1 MRKQIIALLL
11 LLITV
16 KSFAYYPN
24 TKIDSTI
31 NFSDT
36 LKFET
41 VDLKTRDSGKT
52 YYKTTAF
59 DRISSSKAFEM
70 VGFGVPVI
78 ITGLA
83 VKPQDNRFSTY
94 TRPYPSTFKNSFD
107 DYTQYAPLAAKYIMK
122 ACGVKGRSSW
132 GRMVVSDIFSAAIMA
147 ATVNA
152 MKYTINM
159 PRPSGGATNSFPS
172 GHTATAFMSA
182 ALLSKEFGH
191 ISPWIPVAS
200 YALASATAV
209 GRQLNLRHWVSDVL
223 VGAGIGV
230 VSAELGY
237 YFADLIFKDKGLKY
251 KKETPRW
258 EYGRKPSFFSTI
270 AGVSFVVGDNITQDN
285 LRIKPGS
292 VVGVEGAYFPHK
304 NIGVGMRATVS
315 ENIMA
320 KGEVILEDGLKTL
333 SLNAGSYFDVPLS
346 SRWAL
351 SSKLLFG
358 YDLYNN
364 YSSWSNYNIKTNN
377 GSATM
382 TTGGAFAFLAT
393 EKLRISLMCD
403 YHLKFISH
411 ISEKP
416 QHELFLTAT
425 TSVMF

>member
-1 MRKQIIALLL
+1 MRKQIITLLL
-11 LLITV
+11 LFVTV
-16 KSFAYYPN
+16 KAFAYYPN
-24 TKIDSTI
+24 TNITSKIRLADTI
-31 NFSDT
+31 
-36 LKFET
+36 KFET
-41 VDLKTRDSGKT
+41 IDSKMGDLGKV

-59 DRISSSKAFEM
+59 DRISSSKAFEIA
-70 VGFGVPVI
+70 GFGVPVI
-78 ITGLA
+78 VTALA
-83 VKPQDNRFSTY
+83 IKPQDNRFSNY
-94 TRPYPSTFKNSFD
+94 LRPYPSTFKNSFD

-132 GRMVVSDIFSAAIMA
+132 LRMFVSDAFAAAIMA
-147 ATVNA
+147 ATVNT
-152 MKYTINM
+152 MKYTITM
-159 PRPSGGATNSFPS
+159 PRPTGGATNSFPS

-182 ALLSKEFGH
+182 TLLNKEFGH
-191 ISPWIPVAS
+191 LSPWIPITS

-209 GRQLNLRHWVSDVL
+209 GRQLNLRHWLSDVL

-237 YFADLIFKDKGLKY
+237 YFADLIFKEKGLKY
-251 KKETPRW
+251 QKETPRW
-258 EYGRKPSFFSTI
+258 EYGRKPSFFATV
-270 AGVSFVVGDNITQDN
+270 AGVSFVVGDNLTKEN

-304 NIGVGMRATVS
+304 NVGVGMRATVS

-320 KGEVILEDGLKTL
+320 KGDVILEDGLKTL

-364 YSSWSNYNIKTNN
+364 RSSWSNYNIATNN

-382 TTGGAFAFLAT
+382 TTGGSFAFLAT

-403 YHLKFISH
+403 YHLKFLSH

-416 QHELFLTAT
+416 QHELYLTAT

>member
-1 MRKQIIALLL
+1 MRKQIITLLL
-11 LLITV
+11 LFVTV
-16 KSFAYYPN
+16 KAFAYYPN
-24 TKIDSTI
+24 TNITSTIRLADTIKLETIDSKI
-31 NFSDT
+31 G
-36 LKFET
+36 
-41 VDLKTRDSGKT
+41 DLGKV

-59 DRISSSKAFEM
+59 DRISSSKAFEIA
-70 VGFGVPVI
+70 GFGVPVI
-78 ITGLA
+78 VTALA
-83 VKPQDNRFSTY
+83 IKPQDNRFSNY
-94 TRPYPSTFKNSFD
+94 LRPYPSTFKNSFD

-132 GRMVVSDIFSAAIMA
+132 LRMFVSDAFAAAIMA
-147 ATVNA
+147 ATVNT
-152 MKYTINM
+152 MKYTITM
-159 PRPSGGATNSFPS
+159 PRPTGGATNSFPS

-182 ALLSKEFGH
+182 TLLNKEFGH
-191 ISPWIPVAS
+191 LSPWIPITS

-209 GRQLNLRHWVSDVL
+209 GRQLNLRHWLSDVL

-237 YFADLIFKDKGLKY
+237 YFADLIFKEKGLKY
-251 KKETPRW
+251 QKETPRW
-258 EYGRKPSFFSTI
+258 EYGRKPSFFATV
-270 AGVSFVVGDNITQDN
+270 AGVSFVVGDNLTKEN

-304 NIGVGMRATVS
+304 NVGVGMRATVS

-320 KGEVILEDGLKTL
+320 KGDVILEDGLKTL

-364 YSSWSNYNIKTNN
+364 RSSWSNYNIATNN

-382 TTGGAFAFLAT
+382 TTGGSFAFLAT

-403 YHLKFISH
+403 YHLKFLSH

-416 QHELFLTAT
+416 QHELYLTAT

>member
-1 MRKQIIALLL
+1 MLLVA
-11 LLITV
+11 V
-16 KSFAYYPN
+16 KVFAFYPN
-24 TKIDSTI
+24 TNISSKISFI
-31 NFSDT
+31 DT
-36 LKFET
+36 LKLET
-41 VDLKTRDSGKT
+41 IDSKTEDFGKV
-52 YYKTTAF
+52 YYKTTTI
-59 DRISSSKAFEM
+59 DRITSSKAFEIA
-70 VGFGVPVI
+70 GFGVPVV
-78 ITGLA
+78 ITALA
-83 VKPQDNRFSTY
+83 IKPQDNRFSHY

-107 DYTQYAPLAAKYIMK
+107 DYTQYAPLVAKYIIK

-132 GRMVVSDIFSAAIMA
+132 GRMVVSDLFSAAIMT
-147 ATVNA
+147 ATVNT
-152 MKYTINM
+152 MKYTITM
-159 PRPSGGATNSFPS
+159 PRPTGGATNSFPS

-182 ALLSKEFGH
+182 TLLNKEFGH
-191 ISPWIPVAS
+191 LSPWIPITS

-209 GRQLNLRHWVSDVL
+209 GRQLNLRHWISDVL

-251 KKETPRW
+251 QKETPRW

-270 AGVSFVVGDNITQDN
+270 AGVSFVVGENIKKDN
-285 LRIKPGS
+285 LRIKPGC

-304 NIGVGMRATVS
+304 HIGVGMRATVS

-320 KGEVILEDGLKTL
+320 KDDEILEDGLKTL
-333 SLNAGSYFDVPLS
+333 SINAGSYFDVPLS

-364 YSSWSNYNIKTNN
+364 RSSWSNYNIITNN

-382 TTGGAFAFLAT
+382 TTGASFAFLAT

-403 YHLKFISH
+403 YHLKFLSH
-411 ISEKP
+411 ISSMP
-416 QHELFLTAT
+416 QYELYLTAS

>member
-1 MRKQIIALLL
+1 MRKQIITLLL
-11 LLITV
+11 LFVTV
-16 KSFAYYPN
+16 KAFAYYPN
-24 TKIDSTI
+24 TNITSTIRFTDTIKLETIDS
-31 NFSDT
+31 
-36 LKFET
+36 KMG
-41 VDLKTRDSGKT
+41 DLGKV

-59 DRISSSKAFEM
+59 DRISSSKAFEIA
-70 VGFGVPVI
+70 GFGVPI
-78 ITGLA
+78 IVTALA
-83 VKPQDNRFSTY
+83 IKPQDNRFSNY
-94 TRPYPSTFKNSFD
+94 LRPYPSTFKNSFD

-132 GRMVVSDIFSAAIMA
+132 LRMFVSDAFAAAIMA
-147 ATVNA
+147 ATVNT
-152 MKYTINM
+152 MKYTITM
-159 PRPSGGATNSFPS
+159 PRPTGGATNSFPS

-182 ALLSKEFGH
+182 TLLNKEFGH
-191 ISPWIPVAS
+191 LSPWIPITS

-209 GRQLNLRHWVSDVL
+209 GRQLNLRHWLSDVL

-237 YFADLIFKDKGLKY
+237 YFADLIFKEKGLKY
-251 KKETPRW
+251 QKDTPRW
-258 EYGRKPSFFSTI
+258 EYGRKPSFFATV
-270 AGVSFVVGDNITQDN
+270 AGVSFVVGDNLTKEN

-304 NIGVGMRATVS
+304 NVGVGMRATVS

-320 KGEVILEDGLKTL
+320 KGDVILEDGLKTL

-364 YSSWSNYNIKTNN
+364 RSSWSNYNIATNN

-382 TTGGAFAFLAT
+382 TTGGSFAFLAT

-403 YHLKFISH
+403 YHLKFLSH

-416 QHELFLTAT
+416 QHELYLTAT

>member
-1 MRKQIIALLL
+1 MRKQIITLLL
-11 LLITV
+11 LLVTV
-16 KSFAYYPN
+16 KAFAYYPN
-24 TKIDSTI
+24 TNLFTTISFTDTVKLETPDSKIG
-31 NFSDT
+31 
-36 LKFET
+36 
-41 VDLKTRDSGKT
+41 DLGKV

-59 DRISSSKAFEM
+59 DRITSSKAFEIA
-70 VGFGVPVI
+70 GFGVPVI
-78 ITGLA
+78 VTALA
-83 VKPQDNRFSTY
+83 IKPQDNRFTNY
-94 TRPYPSTFKNSFD
+94 LRPYPSTFKNSFD

-132 GRMVVSDIFSAAIMA
+132 LRMFVSDAFAAAIMA
-147 ATVNA
+147 ATVNT
-152 MKYTINM
+152 MKYTITM
-159 PRPSGGATNSFPS
+159 PRPTGGATNSFPS

-182 ALLSKEFGH
+182 TLLNKEFGH
-191 ISPWIPVAS
+191 LSPWIPITS

-209 GRQLNLRHWVSDVL
+209 GRQLNLRHWLSDVL

-251 KKETPRW
+251 QKETPRW
-258 EYGRKPSFFSTI
+258 EYGRKPSFFATV
-270 AGVSFVVGDNITQDN
+270 AGISFVVGDNLTKDN

-320 KGEVILEDGLKTL
+320 KGDVILEDGLKTL

-364 YSSWSNYNIKTNN
+364 RSSWSNYNIATNN

-382 TTGGAFAFLAT
+382 TTGGSFAFLAT
-393 EKLRISLMCD
+393 EKLRISVMCD
-403 YHLKFISH
+403 YHLKFLSH
-411 ISEKP
+411 ISSSP
-416 QHELFLTAT
+416 QHELYFTAT

>member
-1 MRKQIIALLL
+1 MSKHIILALMLL
-11 LLITV
+11 VTV
-16 KSFAYYPN
+16 KAFAFYP
-24 TKIDSTI
+24 STNI
-31 NFSDT
+31 LSTRSFSDT
-36 LKFET
+36 IKLNQENGLKQSLNK
-41 VDLKTRDSGKT
+41 V
-52 YYKTTAF
+52 YYKTTAI
-59 DRISSSKAFEM
+59 DRISSSKAFEIT
-70 VGFGVPVI
+70 GFGVPVI
-78 ITGLA
+78 VTALA
-83 VKPQDNRFSTY
+83 IKPQDNRFSHY

-132 GRMVVSDIFSAAIMA
+132 LRMFVSDAFAAAIMA
-147 ATVNA
+147 ATVNT
-152 MKYTINM
+152 MKYTITM
-159 PRPSGGATNSFPS
+159 PRPTGTATNSFPS

-182 ALLSKEFGH
+182 TLLNKEFGH
-191 ISPWIPVAS
+191 LSPWIPITS

-209 GRQLNLRHWVSDVL
+209 GRQLNLRHWLSDVL

-251 KKETPRW
+251 QKETPRW

-270 AGVSFVVGDNITQDN
+270 AGVSFVVGDKITKDN
-285 LRIKPGS
+285 LRIKAGS
-292 VVGVEGAYFPHK
+292 VVGIEGAYFPHK
-304 NIGVGMRATVS
+304 NVGVGMRATVS

-320 KGEVILEDGLKTL
+320 KDDVILEDGLKTL

-358 YDLYNN
+358 YDLFNSR
-364 YSSWSNYNIKTNN
+364 SSWSDYNITTNN

-382 TTGGAFAFLAT
+382 TTGGALAFLAT

-411 ISEKP
+411 ISTTP
-416 QHELFLTAT
+416 QHELYLTAT